1 MAPTVSTKAN
11 HSRYERALSNASGK
25 PQPKGGPSQR
35 ELHAQRKAHWAALR
49 HQTHTSKEHLTQT
62 VLDAVSLCLDLK
74 KAQLAGKKTKQLLR
88 NIMTRNAKDPAFSQF
103 YQVCENFSNWEE
115 VIHSFASRPQDVELN
130 ASLTSVARQII
141 NSVIPQVETLTRT
154 PAQSP
159 LQFEDPTIY
168 PLYECGECEHLF
180 RHDGPIDENHCP
192 ACGCITHDAQLVDE
206 PEELTEVQ
214 TYLDGS
220 IKYIKL
226 VGFASGFDYEDKN
239 IEACQQTLDQIEQ
252 LIDALYPTDKI
263 YVIWDNDQDGDGALQ
278 YVLRQLASTYSYDYL
293 GFIRVKRDVD
303 PDNLIREMEHFEV
316 INVVNTTDE
325 LKDAPP
331 DDWSFHGKI
340 GIDKMVL
347 HAAHQFPEPRNL
359 AIFFVG
365 GATTAFATSQE
376 GQPEGEAPYYKRKYP
391 HIPLFINENVSRN
404 GQTSADFGWPATRGS
419 VFQ

>member
-1 MAPTVSTKAN
+1 M
-11 HSRYERALSNASGK
+11 
-25 PQPKGGPSQR
+25 
-35 ELHAQRKAHWAALR
+35 
-49 HQTHTSKEHLTQT
+49 
-62 VLDAVSLCLDLK
+62 
-74 KAQLAGKKTKQLLR
+74 
-88 NIMTRNAKDPAFSQF
+88 
-103 YQVCENFSNWEE
+103 
-115 VIHSFASRPQDVELN
+115 IHSHAP
-130 ASLTSVARQII
+130 
-141 NSVIPQVETLTRT
+141 

-159 LQFEDPTIY
+159 LQFEEPIHT
-168 PLYECGECEHLF
+168 LYECGECEHLF

-278 YVLRQLASTYSYDYL
+278 YVLRQLASTYSNDYL

-303 PDNLIREMEHFEV
+303 PDNLIREMEHFKV

-325 LKDAPP
+325 LSAAPP
-331 DDWSFHGKI
+331 GDWSFHGKL

-347 HAAHQFPEPRNL
+347 LAAHNYPEPRNL

>member
-1 MAPTVSTKAN
+1 MPPTVSTKAN

-130 ASLTSVARQII
+130 ASLASVAQQII

-154 PAQSP
+154 PTQSP

-180 RHDGPIDENHCP
+180 RHDGPIDENNCP

-220 IKYIKL
+220 VKYVKIA
-226 VGFASGFDYEDKN
+226 GYASGFTPDN
-239 IEACQQTLDQIEQ
+239 IEACQQTLDQIDQ
-252 LIDALYPTDKI
+252 LIHASSDKM
-263 YVIWDNDQDGDGALQ
+263 YFVWDNDQDGDGALQ
-278 YVLRQLASTYSYDYL
+278 YILRQLASTYSNQYI
-293 GFIRVKRDVD
+293 GFIRIKRDID
-303 PDNLIREMEHFEV
+303 PDNLIEGMEHFQV

-325 LKDAPP
+325 LSAAPP
-331 DDWSFHGKI
+331 GDWSFHGKL

-347 HAAHQFPEPRNL
+347 QATHNYPEQRKL

-365 GATTAFATSQE
+365 GATTVFGTPQH
-376 GQPEGEAPYYKRKYP
+376 GQPEGEAPYYERTYP
-391 HIPLFINENVSRN
+391 HIPLFINEHVSRN
-404 GQTSADFGWPATRGS
+404 GQTSANFGWPATRGS

>member
-130 ASLTSVARQII
+130 LSLASVAQQII

-220 IKYIKL
+220 VKYVKIA
-226 VGFASGFDYEDKN
+226 GYASGFTPDN
-239 IEACQQTLDQIEQ
+239 IEACQQTLDQIDQ
-252 LIDALYPTDKI
+252 LIHVSPDKM
-263 YVIWDNDQDGDGALQ
+263 YFVWDNDQDGDGALQ
-278 YVLRQLASTYSYDYL
+278 YILRQLASTYSNQYI
-293 GFIRVKRDVD
+293 GFIRIKRDID
-303 PDNLIREMEHFEV
+303 PDNLIEGMEHFQV

-325 LKDAPP
+325 LSAAPP
-331 DDWSFHGKI
+331 GDWSFHGKL

-347 HAAHQFPEPRNL
+347 QAAHQYPEQRKL

-365 GATTAFATSQE
+365 GATTVFGTSLH
-376 GQPEGEAPYYKRKYP
+376 GQPEGEAPYYERTYP
-391 HIPLFINENVSRN
+391 HIPLFINEHVSRN
-404 GQTSADFGWPATRGS
+404 GQTSANFGWPATRGS

>member
-62 VLDAVSLCLDLK
+62 VLDAVSLCLALK

-115 VIHSFASRPQDVELN
+115 VIHSLASRPQDVELN

-192 ACGCITHDAQLVDE
+192 ACGCITHDAQVVDE

-220 IKYIKL
+220 VKYVKIA
-226 VGFASGFDYEDKN
+226 GYASGFTPDN
-239 IEACQQTLDQIEQ
+239 IEACQQTLDQIDQ
-252 LIDALYPTDKI
+252 LIHASPDKM
-263 YVIWDNDQDGDGALQ
+263 YFVWDNDQDGDGALQ
-278 YVLRQLASTYSYDYL
+278 YVLRQLASTYSDQYI
-293 GFIRVKRDVD
+293 GFIRIKRDID
-303 PDNLIREMEHFEV
+303 PDNLIMGMEHFEV
-316 INVVNTTDE
+316 INVVNTTEE
-325 LKDAPP
+325 LSGAPP
-331 DDWSFHGKI
+331 GDWSFHGKV

-347 HAAHQFPEPRNL
+347 HATHQYPEPRNL

-404 GQTSADFGWPATRGS
+404 GQTSADFGWTAKDGDE
-419 VFQ
+419 FK